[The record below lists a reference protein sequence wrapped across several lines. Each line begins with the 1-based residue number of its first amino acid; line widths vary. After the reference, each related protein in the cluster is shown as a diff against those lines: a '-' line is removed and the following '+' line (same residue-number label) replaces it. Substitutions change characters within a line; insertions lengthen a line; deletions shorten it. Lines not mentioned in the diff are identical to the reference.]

1 MRRVPRSVWAL
12 VLAGALAS
20 LLLILF
26 HLAAPTQSAERL
38 RARAPGAGGSPTR
51 PTPSPAAAIAR
62 QGETT
67 IGQGMAAPE
76 APVDLNHLPPAPP
89 GSSLEEQE
97 ENRIESFLTD
107 EEYEAQLAASLALP
121 PDRSLAPGVGALAT
135 GPVTGTTFAGPDI
148 TDCCA
153 GLGRMWPPD
162 PDIAVGPHHI
172 LVAVNAAFAIYDK
185 SGVKLGSTV
194 NARVFWMG
202 TDCGAV
208 AITGGLMYDPFVAY
222 DPGADRFV
230 AGFDA
235 TRASTFDSYWCIAV
249 SQTGDPTGA
258 WYRYSFPANTGR
270 AGQWMDYPHVAV
282 WRDAVYTTGNYFSF
296 SPGFFTATRVYAFDK
311 AAMYAGGA
319 AKFVYVDDPRDAN
332 NGQVFTLQPAKAS
345 YTYPASG
352 PAYFLAIFPVPC
364 GGPCD
369 LNIFAMTPDFAGN
382 GTTFTLLGHPA
393 AFPFAL
399 PIDAPQSGTA
409 SKVQAND
416 ARLLDAQWHTDGTI
430 YAAHT
435 VACNPGSGTVDCVR
449 WYQVGGLTGVP
460 TILQQQTIAGDGQ
473 YRFFPDLAVDAL
485 GNLAIA
491 YSFSTSADYAGI
503 RFTGRLA
510 GDPASTT
517 AADAALKAGET
528 TYTGTSSELPP
539 FRWGDYTGMVVD
551 PANPCRLWYV
561 GEYAKSGVGLAN
573 WGTTVGQL
581 YFAASG
587 PPPPVTPLPGTPVYF
602 PIILK
607 DAQPFSCSN

>member
-12 VLAGALAS
+12 VLASALAC
-20 LLLILF
+20 LLLIQLHF
-26 HLAAPTQSAERL
+26 VAPTQSGERL
-38 RARAPGAGGSPTR
+38 RALAPGAGGLETR
-51 PTPSPAAAIAR
+51 LTPAPVAAAITR
-62 QGETT
+62 TGETT
-67 IGQGMAAPE
+67 VGQGSAAPE
-76 APVDLNHLPPAPP
+76 APVDLKHLPPAPP
-89 GSSLEEQE
+89 GSALEEQN
-97 ENRIESFLTD
+97 ENRIESFLT
-107 EEYEAQLAASLALP
+107 EAEYEAQLAASLALP
-121 PDRSLAPGVGALAT
+121 PDRSLAGVRALAT
-135 GPVTGTTFAGPDI
+135 GPITGTTFAGPDI

-162 PDIAVGPHHI
+162 PDIAVGPHHL

-194 NARVFWMG
+194 NARAFWTG

-208 AITGGLMYDPFVAY
+208 ASSGGLMYDPFVAY

-230 AGFDA
+230 SGFDA
-235 TRASTFDSYWCIAV
+235 TRASTSDSYWCIAV
-249 SQTGDPTGA
+249 SQTSDPTGV

-270 AGQWMDYPHVAV
+270 ADQWMDYPHVAA
-282 WRDAVYTTGNYFSF
+282 WHDALYTTGNYFSF

-332 NGQVFTLQPAKAS
+332 NGPVFTLQPARAS

-352 PAYFLAIFPVPC
+352 PAYFLAVSPVPC

-382 GTTFTLLGHPA
+382 GTAFTLLGHPA
-393 AFPFAL
+393 TFPFAL

-409 SKVQAND
+409 NKVQAND
-416 ARLLDAQWHTDGTI
+416 ARVLDAQWHTDGTI
-430 YAAHT
+430 YAAQT
-435 VACNPGSGTVDCVR
+435 VACNPGFGAVDCVR
-449 WYQVGGLTGVP
+449 WYQVGNLSGTP
-460 TILQQQTIAGDGQ
+460 TLLQQATIAGDGQ

-491 YSFSTSADYAGI
+491 YSFSTSADFVGI

-510 GDPASTT
+510 SDPAGTT
-517 AADAALKAGET
+517 AADATLKAGEAA
-528 TYTGTSSELPP
+528 YVGTSFELPP
-539 FRWGDYTGMVVD
+539 FRWGDYTGLVVD

-573 WGTTVGQL
+573 WGTYIGQL
-581 YFAASG
+581 YFAASA
-587 PPPPVTPLPGTPVYF
+587 PPPVAPPPGTPVYF

-607 DAQPFSCSN
+607 DARSFSCSN